1 MSLSVLNANRRPC
14 GEPAARSCSPLLAG
28 RKRSMRHLWGTPAPR
43 LEYGILSLPVV
54 LAASGKNSHERATKS
69 SSCSFCPNA
78 RNLPAPSVS
87 PAAPLQG
94 PPQALRVGFLTAV
107 VPGHLWV
114 TLGHGKP
121 PGMVC
126 PSSRSPCYRGDAGR
140 SHQHLPTSSC
150 PSPAV

>member
-14 GEPAARSCSPLLAG
+14 GDAHAARSWPTESGACDTCG
-28 RKRSMRHLWGTPAPR
+28 RTPAPR
-43 LEYGILSLPVV
+43 SEYGILSLPVV
-54 LAASGKNSHERATKS
+54 LAASGKNSQERATKS
-69 SSCSFCPNA
+69 SSWGSCPNA

-114 TLGHGKP
+114 PAGAREAPRDGLP
-121 PGMVC
+121 FILISVLQ
-126 PSSRSPCYRGDAGR
+126 GDAGR
-140 SHQHLPTSSC
+140 SPQHPPTSSC